1 MSPRATIWLSIAA
14 AVLLLLADFG
24 LWMQRDIFDEDRF
37 VERTVEIIGTKKV
50 RTAIADEVVE
60 TAFQDFPAAKEVFE
74 GFLESTLASLLDS
87 QIIKPAI
94 EELAQQIHQAM
105 TSPDPQA
112 VGLDI
117 SSVTGPVKSVVKEIP
132 GLDSEVKKVV
142 RAVPDKVVLL
152 KKGEVPS
159 IYTFGTVFIWLGPI
173 AGLAAI
179 GILIWIIWAAGI
191 GRRSYALRTAGVSLA
206 IVSLIGILLVQVFR
220 GPVMAG
226 ISGNLEIIVESIY
239 DSFSAGLVRQTW
251 WLLISGV
258 IMAVIG
264 LGLDLMRS
272 WRAPESGPGAPKP

>member
-1 MSPRATIWLSIAA
+1 MSPRAIIWLSIAA

-60 TAFQDFPAAKEVFE
+60 TAFEDFPAAKEVFE

-117 SSVTGPVKSVVKEIP
+117 SSVTGPVKSVAKEIP
-132 GLDSEVKKVV
+132 GLDSEVKKAV
-142 RAVPDKVVLL
+142 RAVPDKVVLIE
-152 KKGEVPS
+152 KGEVPS
-159 IYTFGTVFIWLGPI
+159 IYMFGTVFIWLGPI

-206 IVSLIGILLVQVFR
+206 IASLIGILLVKVFA

-239 DSFSAGLVRQTW
+239 DSFSAGLVSQTW

-258 IMAVIG
+258 IMALIG
-264 LGLDLMRS
+264 LGLDLMSS
-272 WRAPESGPGAPKP
+272 WRAPE

>member
-60 TAFQDFPAAKEVFE
+60 TAFEDFPAAKEVFE

-105 TSPDPQA
+105 TSSDPQA

-159 IYTFGTVFIWLGPI
+159 INTFGTVFIWLGPI

-206 IVSLIGILLVQVFR
+206 IASLIGILLVKVFR

-239 DSFSAGLVRQTW
+239 DSFSAGLVSQTW

-264 LGLDLMRS
+264 LGLDLMSS
-272 WRAPESGPGAPKP
+272 WRAPE